1 MKTAMQQFVENNF
14 YIDGSGDYQFK
25 WEEDTPMTDE
35 INEVLEKEKEQIKKA
50 NMDGYIEG
58 CTYHSFDHRPKTTE
72 QYYNE
77 TYQNK

>member
-35 INEVLEKEKEQIKKA
+35 INEALEKEKEQIIDA
-50 NMDGYIEG
+50 HNEG
-58 CTYHSFDHRPKTTE
+58 IWHNEKCFDEGE

-77 TYQNK
+77 KYKNK

>member
-1 MKTAMQQFVENNF
+1 
-14 YIDGSGDYQFK
+14 
-25 WEEDTPMTDE
+25 MTDE
-35 INEVLEKEKEQIKKA
+35 INEALEKEKEQIKKA